1 MRKPLTCALSV
12 IAVLSLPAAASGR
25 SRAWSHC
32 HGAAARYHLAVRGGL
47 SCGVAYGS
55 LTDFDTSALP
65 QRISNSM
72 QTASTSGST
81 AQVQWSQLG
90 DRFSYVD
97 YGHRWRCSSPY
108 DVTTC
113 TTDHSMAM
121 RYAGN
126 VWNAPSYSACSG
138 PQPPYS
144 TAWANKG
151 PYITPGPVRS
161 PNMTCAL
168 ALQVEYADAIGR
180 AGGASPAQ
188 ATSMLSFP
196 RGLQYTLVLP
206 DNSSWQCSV
215 HVVVGPTP
223 DSIVL
228 TIGGASY
235 DTDEYIWRCDSY
247 SRAKLGQEA
256 TWSVAEPHC
265 SPQPDS
271 AAPSQPP
278 AICKP

>member
-1 MRKPLTCALSV
+1 MRTPLICALGA
-12 IAVLSLPAAASGR
+12 IALLALPAAAAGR
-25 SRAWSHC
+25 SRSWSRC
-32 HGAAARYHLAVRGGL
+32 HGSAAKYRLSVRGGL
-47 SCGVAYGS
+47 PCGVAYGS
-55 LTDFDTSALP
+55 LTDFNTSALP
-65 QRISNSM
+65 QRISGGM
-72 QTASTSGST
+72 TASTSGST
-81 AQVQWSQLG
+81 AQVEWSQLG

-126 VWNAPSYSACSG
+126 VWDAPSYSACSG

-144 TAWANKG
+144 TAWSGNG
-151 PYITPGPVRS
+151 PYITPGPVHS
-161 PNMTCAL
+161 PNVTCAL
-168 ALQVEYADAIGR
+168 ALQVEYADAVSR
-180 AGGASPAQ
+180 AGGSGPAQ
-188 ATSMLSFP
+188 ATNMLSFP
-196 RGLQYTLVLP
+196 QGFHYTLALP
-206 DNSSWQCSV
+206 GGSSWQCSV
-215 HVVVGPTP
+215 QMIVGPTP

-235 DTDEYIWRCDSY
+235 DTDQYIWRCDSY
-247 SRAKLGQEA
+247 SVAKLGQEA

-271 AAPSQPP
+271 AASSQPP